1 MDDVRGDFLG
11 PPHGTTP
18 ARSIALER
26 SVYFHRVGEGGGLI
40 RFYRYLTSMCD
51 SAVVHNI
58 QLKFFGPHGEIKES
72 SRTNKYIMITN
83 MMNQKRGLTDSI
95 NCSAEKENSW
105 RQITSLSICSK
116 RKTPADRIWV
126 KQQTRISIR
135 NTHRK
140 LPSKTRESYVFFEHM
155 LC

>member
-1 MDDVRGDFLG
+1 M
-11 PPHGTTP
+11 
-18 ARSIALER
+18 
-26 SVYFHRVGEGGGLI
+26 
-40 RFYRYLTSMCD
+40 
-51 SAVVHNI
+51 VHNI
-58 QLKFFGPHGEIKES
+58 QLKLFGPHGEIKES

-95 NCSAEKENSW
+95 NCSADKENSW

-116 RKTPADRIWV
+116 RKIPADRIWV

-140 LPSKTRESYVFFEHM
+140 SPSKKENLTFSLNICYVESRVVPVWVLCSIVRAEFDYKRVKACLSINSNRLVF
-155 LC
+155 L